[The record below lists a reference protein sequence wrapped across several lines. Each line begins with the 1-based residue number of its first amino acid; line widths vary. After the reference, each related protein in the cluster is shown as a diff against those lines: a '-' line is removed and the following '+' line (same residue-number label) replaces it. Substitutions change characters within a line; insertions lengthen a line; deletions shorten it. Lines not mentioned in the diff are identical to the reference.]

1 MMSRFRRF
9 RELEAGIRRC
19 RVSPFPYSILYHDEV
34 RASPAAK
41 PLPGILRE
49 QDRPAGIHDN
59 AWGSAN
65 YFMK

>member
-1 MMSRFRRF
+1 LQDGADALELKNNVAFSQIPRTRSEHSAVSR
-9 RELEAGIRRC
+9 IRA
-19 RVSPFPYSILYHDEV
+19 L
-34 RASPAAK
+34 PAAK

>member
-1 MMSRFRRF
+1 MSRFRRF
-9 RELEAGIRRC
+9 RELEANSAVSRIRA
-19 RVSPFPYSILYHDEV
+19 L
-34 RASPAAK
+34 PAAK

>member
-1 MMSRFRRF
+1 MSRFRRF

-19 RVSPFPYSILYHDEV
+19 RVPPFPYSILYQDEV

-59 AWGSAN
+59 AGVLRTIS
-65 YFMK
+65 